1 MTDLARRDRA
11 ELDDFRDRFAVWMG
25 EHRTELEP
33 MRSLPSE
40 LDAQFGVQRR
50 FQREL
55 YEAGWLR
62 RGWPESV
69 GGLGGSVAIR
79 GALAE
84 ELTRAGY
91 VFPLALSMIEV
102 LAPAVLRFGD
112 PGLAA
117 QMFPRFLSGVEFWCQ
132 GFSEPEAGSDLG
144 SMRTQAKSDGDLWR
158 VSGQKIWTS
167 WAQFAQRCVLLV
179 RTGEQREGFRGV
191 TALFV
196 DMDSAGITVRP
207 LRAMTGDD
215 EFSEVFF
222 DDVAVPKARTLGSV
236 GGGAAVTMAVLESER
251 AVLAWQR
258 QTWLHRCLA
267 QLAADEDLPEGS
279 AEQIGDV
286 FASLYALK
294 LRTRDTFREVVA
306 GHPLGA
312 RSSMDKILLST
323 AEKALFDAALELL
336 PDRLLLGDTSDAIQL
351 RHQYVYS
358 RASSIYG
365 GTAEVQRNILAQ
377 RILGLPRAAGQA

>member
-117 QMFPRFLSGVEFWCQ
+117 QMFPRFSPVWSSGV
-132 GFSEPEAGSDLG
+132 
-144 SMRTQAKSDGDLWR
+144 R
-158 VSGQKIWTS
+158 VSPSRRREAISG
-167 WAQFAQRCVLLV
+167 RCV
-179 RTGEQREGFRGV
+179 R
-191 TALFV
+191 
-196 DMDSAGITVRP
+196 
-207 LRAMTGDD
+207 
-215 EFSEVFF
+215 
-222 DDVAVPKARTLGSV
+222 K
-236 GGGAAVTMAVLESER
+236 
-251 AVLAWQR
+251 
-258 QTWLHRCLA
+258 
-267 QLAADEDLPEGS
+267 
-279 AEQIGDV
+279 
-286 FASLYALK
+286 
-294 LRTRDTFREVVA
+294 
-306 GHPLGA
+306 
-312 RSSMDKILLST
+312 
-323 AEKALFDAALELL
+323 
-336 PDRLLLGDTSDAIQL
+336 
-351 RHQYVYS
+351 
-358 RASSIYG
+358 
-365 GTAEVQRNILAQ
+365 
-377 RILGLPRAAGQA
+377 PRATAISGG

>member
-179 RTGEQREGFRGV
+179 RTGEQV
-191 TALFV
+191 
-196 DMDSAGITVRP
+196 
-207 LRAMTGDD
+207 
-215 EFSEVFF
+215 
-222 DDVAVPKARTLGSV
+222 
-236 GGGAAVTMAVLESER
+236 
-251 AVLAWQR
+251 
-258 QTWLHRCLA
+258 
-267 QLAADEDLPEGS
+267 AADEDAERRWEGALALGRRLLAQEMLGVV
-279 AEQIGDV
+279 AEQLRLAVRHALDRSQFGRPIGSFQAIQHKLADV
-286 FASLYALK
+286 YVGLTVADLATDEAWHDPSPSTCVLAK
-294 LRTRDTFREVVA
+294 LLA
-306 GHPLGA
+306 GA
-312 RSSMDKILLST
+312 
-323 AEKALFDAALELL
+323 AVDAANLHCQQVLGGIGFTWEHPFHRYLRRGRMLATMLGRRPQLASALGSEIVRSQRL
-336 PDRLLLGDTSDAIQL
+336 PD
-351 RHQYVYS
+351 
-358 RASSIYG
+358 
-365 GTAEVQRNILAQ
+365 LAP
-377 RILGLPRAAGQA
+377 L